1 MLFSKS
7 ESGINLQV
15 TSEILKAKKIKHYCL
30 YFKAFYFTL
39 SVHERS

>member
-1 MLFSKS
+1 MLLSKS

-15 TSEILKAKKIKHYCL
+15 TFEILKAKKIKHHSL

-39 SVHERS
+39 SVHEHS